1 MGLEAATI
9 AWISAG
15 ISATAAVGGA
25 VMQHKAAGEQKETKE
40 IQLAQQK
47 NEAKDQ
53 RMKAMREDRVKRARI
68 LQQSEA
74 LGLGDSTTS
83 LAAGSQ
89 LSANT
94 AAVNN
99 QQSANTNYASIM
111 TNQAQQMAD
120 IQQVAQTFSTV
131 GQVSSSIFSAASSG
145 AFGAGAKS
153 GKGK

>member
-1 MGLEAATI
+1 MGLVEVAI
-9 AWISAG
+9 ASA
-15 ISATAAVGGA
+15 IVATASSVGSA

-120 IQQVAQTFSTV
+120 IQQVAQTFNTV
-131 GQVSSSIFSAASSG
+131 GQISSSIFSATAAG
-145 AFGAGAKS
+145 AFGAGAEAGAKPKS
-153 GKGK
+153 